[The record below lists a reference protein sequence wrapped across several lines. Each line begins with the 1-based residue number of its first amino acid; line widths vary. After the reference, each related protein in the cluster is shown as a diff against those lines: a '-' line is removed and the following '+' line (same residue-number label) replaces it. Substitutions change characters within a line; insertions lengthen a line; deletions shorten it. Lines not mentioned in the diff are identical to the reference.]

1 MEAFWLIRWRRFI
14 VGLWRIYSRL
24 TLVGGVFWTTLNI
37 TALYEVLY
45 SKTKKQIIMEI
56 EELLTD
62 FAGLAVIAIGT
73 VSLAEA
79 LLQAKI
85 IGSGLPMIQGAF
97 ISMFAISFGAV
108 LMRESSTEALKT
120 LVKTFKEL

>member
-1 MEAFWLIRWRRFI
+1 
-14 VGLWRIYSRL
+14 
-24 TLVGGVFWTTLNI
+24 
-37 TALYEVLY
+37 
-45 SKTKKQIIMEI
+45 MEI

-108 LMRESSTEALKT
+108 LMRESATEALKT